1 MVHPPQVMLMLQQ
14 LIADAKA
21 MEVESSSAE
30 REAQKDYEAFGKA
43 RQKRAEVVWEI
54 HREHVFFLGTF
65 MNCMCMYIYIYT
77 CAHIS
82 M

>member
-1 MVHPPQVMLMLQQ
+1 MLMLQQ

-21 MEVESSSAE
+21 MEVESSTAE

-43 RQKRAEVVWEI
+43 RPLGGSGGGDSPRTCSFFGGNFYEL
-54 HREHVFFLGTF
+54 HV
-65 MNCMCMYIYIYT
+65 YIYIQYIYILCT
-77 CAHIS
+77 LIF

>member
-1 MVHPPQVMLMLQQ
+1 MLMLQQ

-21 MEVESSSAE
+21 MEVESSTAE

-43 RQKRAEVVWEI
+43 PKTGRKWWGRFTKNMF
-54 HREHVFFLGTF
+54 FFLGNF
-65 MNCMCMYIYIYT
+65 YELHVYIYIQYIYIYICT
-77 CAHIS
+77 LIF